1 MPQRLTEEETFKVI
15 RESIIVYAVNIANE
29 PDAADEMLTQLADDL
44 GKMITDELLKACKG
58 EPGAKRKKSG
68 RSGWAVWREKKKVA
82 KQDKKVAKQ

>member
-1 MPQRLTEEETFKVI
+1 MAQRLTEEETFTVI
-15 RESIIVYAVNIANE
+15 GESVIANE

-82 KQDKKVAKQ
+82 KQDKQVAKQ